1 MANRIKG
8 ITVEIGGDTT
18 KLSKALE
25 GVNKNI
31 KNTQT
36 QLKDVEKLLKLDP
49 TNTEL
54 LSQKQKLLADAVTA
68 TKEKLETLKTAAEQA
83 NQALANGDISQ
94 EQYDALRR
102 EIIETE
108 QELQNLQ
115 REAEASGTALAKLGQ
130 AGEMLENA
138 GGKIADVGKTLTTHV
153 TVPIAAAGT
162 AAVKTAADFDAAMSK
177 VAAVSGATGEDLDA
191 LRDKAREMGAKT
203 KFSASEAADAMNYM
217 AMAGWKTGDMLE
229 GIEGIMNLAA
239 ASGEDLAT
247 TSDIVTDALTAF
259 GMSADDSSHF
269 ADVLAAASSNAN
281 TNVSM
286 MGETFKYCAPV
297 AGALGFSCEDTAQ
310 AIGLMANSGIKST
323 QAGTALRT
331 IMNTLAGD
339 VKICGDSI
347 GEVEIATT
355 NADGSMRD
363 LNDILADCRSAFSQ
377 LSESEQASAAQALV
391 GKNAMSGFLA
401 LMNAAPS
408 DIQKLEGAISTC
420 SDEIDGYNGVTAKMA
435 AVMQD
440 NLGGQ
445 LTILKSQLQELAI
458 SFGEILMPAIRSI
471 VSRIQGLIDKFNAL
485 SPATKETI
493 VKVALVAAAL
503 GPLLVVVGKTM
514 VGVGKLMQFI
524 SNLPTIIAGAKAAF
538 SSFGAV
544 IGGISA
550 PVVAVIAVVAALV
563 AAFVHLWKTNDEFRA
578 KITAI
583 WEQIKSIFSGFC
595 QGIVD
600 RINALGFDFK
610 NITEVIKAVWDGLCK
625 FLKPIFEGQFQ
636 QIANI
641 FKAVTNII
649 LSILDIFVGI
659 FTGDWSRVWGGI
671 KGIFSAVWN
680 FIKDTLKNALN
691 MICGIFGTDLGEVK
705 EFWVNVWTS
714 IKNFFV
720 GIWTAIYNSV
730 SEKINLIKTV
740 ITVVWNAIHTAIS
753 TVLNAIWNVISTVWQ
768 TIYDFISPLLEAFR
782 YLFETIF
789 EAIHVI
795 ISRVMDWIH
804 EKITTAWENIKA
816 VVTIVLEAI
825 KSVIETVWNAIH
837 AAITTAMDAISNVIY
852 TVWNEISGFI
862 SGVLNAI
869 WSVISSI
876 WESIKN
882 HITNALNAIHAVVSA
897 VWNAMSGFIS
907 GILNTIFA
915 TVANIWNNIK
925 STIINILNAIKTV
938 VTSIWDSIKTAISNK
953 ITAIKTTIEN
963 GFNAAVNFI
972 KNLASQA
979 FQWGADIINNIV
991 SGIKS
996 KINAVA
1002 DAVKGIADKI
1012 RSFLHFS
1019 VPDEGPLADFESW
1032 MPDFMKGL
1040 ADGINANANVVGD
1053 AVNSF
1058 AGGLAEKISSVIQS
1072 ALSNVVTSVQGFM
1085 TQVFDTV
1092 KTVWTNANAAIDAT
1106 MSQISSGITSG
1117 WKTIVSTIKPALESI
1132 RNIIMTTWKAVSSVI
1147 SAALD
1152 GIKKIVTAVWTAL
1165 KNLIKTGQLDIK
1177 SVVTTT
1183 WETVSGVVRT
1193 AVNAIKSVVQ
1203 AVWDAMPDTVRSAMN
1218 RVKDAVLSIWDG
1230 IKNGIGDRLGG
1241 VRDAVVNAMNAVYN
1255 AVMDKVN
1262 SSWSWGRDLMQ
1273 NLINGITYML
1283 GSLINTVADV
1293 ARSIWEY
1300 LHFSVPEKG
1309 ALTDVEEWMPDF
1321 MKGLAKGIDKSK
1333 KYVEAAVSGVADA
1346 MTLTMQSGLNVDMDG
1361 ISGAMMDGSPAG
1373 TVINNYNNDNSRTV
1387 NQTNN
1392 SPKSLSRLEIYRMTR
1407 NALNV

>member
-36 QLKDVEKLLKLDP
+36 QLKDVQKLLKLDP
-49 TNTEL
+49 SNTEL
-54 LSQKQKLLADAVTA
+54 LSQKHKLLADAVTA

-83 NQALANGDISQ
+83 NTALANGDISQ
-94 EQYDALRR
+94 EQYDALQR

-115 REAEASGTALAKLGQ
+115 REAEASSTALAKLGQ
-130 AGEMLENA
+130 AGEMLEKA
-138 GGKIADVGKTLTTHV
+138 GDKIADVGTTLTTHV
-153 TVPIAAAGT
+153 TVPVMAAGT

-177 VAAVSGATGEDLDA
+177 VAAVSGATGDELDA

-401 LMNAAPS
+401 LMNATPS

-420 SDEIDGYNGVTAKMA
+420 SDEIDGYNGVTEKMA

-514 VGVGKLMQFI
+514 VGVGKLMKFV

-538 SSFGAV
+538 TSFGAV

-563 AAFVHLWKTNDEFRA
+563 AAFVHLWRTNEDFRN

-636 QIANI
+636 QIANT
-641 FKAVTNII
+641 FKAVTDII

-659 FTGDWSRVWGGI
+659 FTGDWSRVWDGI
-671 KGIFSAVWN
+671 KGIFAAVWN

-720 GIWTAIYNSV
+720 NIWNGIKNFVSTVLNAIKNFFTTIWTGIKNFFVGIWTAIYNDV
-730 SEKINLIKTV
+730 TAKINLIKTV
-740 ITVVWNAIHTAIS
+740 I
-753 TVLNAIWNVISTVWQ
+753 
-768 TIYDFISPLLEAFR
+768 
-782 YLFETIF
+782 
-789 EAIHVI
+789 
-795 ISRVMDWIH
+795 
-804 EKITTAWENIKA
+804 
-816 VVTIVLEAI
+816 
-825 KSVIETVWNAIH
+825 ETVWNA
-837 AAITTAMDAISNVIY
+837 V
-852 TVWNEISGFI
+852 SGFI
-862 SGVLNAI
+862 STVLNAI

-882 HITNALNAIHAVVSA
+882 HITNTLNAIHAVVSA

-915 TVANIWNNIK
+915 TVANIWNSIK
-925 STIINILNAIKTV
+925 STIFTVLNTIKTV
-938 VTSIWDSIKTAISNK
+938 VTSIWDSIKTAISSK

-972 KNLASQA
+972 KNLGSQA
-979 FQWGADIINNIV
+979 VQWGADIINNIV

-1032 MPDFMKGL
+1032 MPDFM
-1040 ADGINANANVVGD
+1040 
-1053 AVNSF
+1053 
-1058 AGGLAEKISSVIQS
+1058 Q
-1072 ALSNVVTSVQGFM
+1072 
-1085 TQVFDTV
+1085 
-1092 KTVWTNANAAIDAT
+1092 
-1106 MSQISSGITSG
+1106 
-1117 WKTIVSTIKPALESI
+1117 
-1132 RNIIMTTWKAVSSVI
+1132 
-1147 SAALD
+1147 
-1152 GIKKIVTAVWTAL
+1152 
-1165 KNLIKTGQLDIK
+1165 
-1177 SVVTTT
+1177 
-1183 WETVSGVVRT
+1183 
-1193 AVNAIKSVVQ
+1193 
-1203 AVWDAMPDTVRSAMN
+1203 
-1218 RVKDAVLSIWDG
+1218 
-1230 IKNGIGDRLGG
+1230 
-1241 VRDAVVNAMNAVYN
+1241 
-1255 AVMDKVN
+1255 
-1262 SSWSWGRDLMQ
+1262 
-1273 NLINGITYML
+1273 
-1283 GSLINTVADV
+1283 
-1293 ARSIWEY
+1293 
-1300 LHFSVPEKG
+1300 
-1309 ALTDVEEWMPDF
+1309 
-1321 MKGLAKGIDKSK
+1321 GLAKGIDKSK

-1346 MTLTMQSGLNVDMDG
+1346 MTLTMQSGLNVDMSGRGAPAGDY
-1361 ISGAMMDGSPAG
+1361 GAMMNGGARA

-1387 NQTNN
+1387 NQTNH
-1392 SPKSLSRLEIYRMTR
+1392 SPKSLSRLEIYRQTR